1 MTTQINFNQ
10 VTINDDFW
18 TPKLN
23 QWKKVLIRTCLD
35 KCYESGRIDNFKK
48 AGGLI
53 PGEFIGIYFDDSDVY
68 KVLEGAA
75 YFLQLEQ
82 DLKLEAEIDEII
94 SYIAAAQEDDGYL
107 DTYYTLVEPENK
119 WTDMERHE
127 MYCGGHL
134 IEAAVAYFQ
143 ATGKRTFLD
152 VAEKMV
158 NHYLT
163 IFGSG
168 KRNWVEGHEEIELA
182 LVKLAKTTGKQEY
195 LDFAKWLLGQRGHGL
210 GEGMIWNKANWG
222 PAYCQDDVPVEEITE
237 AVGHSVRAVYLY
249 TAMAEIFEIDHDDRY
264 FAALEAVWED
274 VTTKKMYITGG
285 IGSSRENEGFKEA
298 YHLPNES
305 AYCETCAAIG
315 EVFFNQQMNLI
326 TDEAKYAD
334 IIERC
339 IYNGILSG
347 ISQEGN
353 KFFYTNPMASVGDHH
368 RSEWFGTSC
377 CPTNLARFLPSL
389 GNYIYSESADGKT
402 LTVNQYI
409 GSHFVK
415 DGVTGGVSITST
427 MPWHG
432 DVSVKVADET
442 GYQSIRLRKPFWT
455 RNYTVTVNGRAIE
468 IYADATGYLTI
479 ELASDVA
486 ETTIE
491 LAFENTV
498 REVYAHRNVLSNHGK
513 LAIMKGPL
521 VYCAE
526 KADNPQRFYNEL
538 ALAAGSGYYKQWDDQ
553 LVVEKL
559 VFDKATTEG
568 VEADSIQLIPYFAWD
583 NREEGYMKV
592 WLDKLNTGVLYHN

>member
-18 TPKLN
+18 TPRLN

-75 YFLQLEQ
+75 YFLQLEK
-82 DLKLEAEIDEII
+82 DLELEAEIDEII

-222 PAYCQDDVPVEEITE
+222 PAYCQDDVPVEDITE

-264 FAALEAVWED
+264 FAALEVVWED

-389 GNYIYSESADGKT
+389 GNYIYSESLDSET

-409 GSHFVK
+409 GSQFHK
-415 DGVTGGVSITST
+415 DGSDSCVSITST
-427 MPWHG
+427 MPWNGNVGVKIVG
-432 DVSVKVADET
+432 DTD
-442 GYQSIRLRKPFWT
+442 YRSIRLRKPFWT
-455 RNYTVTVNGRAIE
+455 RNYTVAVNGQTMTVPVDE
-468 IYADATGYLTI
+468 KGYLNI
-479 ELASDVA
+479 ELSPAVT
-486 ETTIE
+486 ETTID
-491 LAFENTV
+491 LVFENIV
-498 REVYAHRNVLSNHGK
+498 REVYAHRNVLSNRGK
-513 LAIMKGPL
+513 VAIMKGPL

-526 KADNPQRFYNEL
+526 KADNPHRLYDEF
-538 ALAAGSGYYKQWDDQ
+538 ALESGASYQINWDMQ
-553 LVVEKL
+553 LDCEKL
-559 VFDKATTEG
+559 IFTKGMTEG
-568 VEADSIQLIPYFAWD
+568 VEKSPLQLLPYYAWD
-583 NREEGYMKV
+583 NRGAGPMKV
-592 WLDKLNTGVLYHN
+592 WLDGIQSNSLYHN